1 MVSVMTSASDPSG
14 TPRHRKPEASEQDPE
29 SPQGDTVAEASLQAA
44 YEETMARFAAMYEEW
59 HTAHC
64 AIRDAPADLIG

>member
-1 MVSVMTSASDPSG
+1 MVAVMISASDPSG
-14 TPRHRKPEASEQDPE
+14 IPRHRKPESSEQDPE
-29 SPQGDTVAEASLQAA
+29 SPQQDAVAEASLQAA

-64 AIRDAPADLIG
+64 AIRDATADFIG